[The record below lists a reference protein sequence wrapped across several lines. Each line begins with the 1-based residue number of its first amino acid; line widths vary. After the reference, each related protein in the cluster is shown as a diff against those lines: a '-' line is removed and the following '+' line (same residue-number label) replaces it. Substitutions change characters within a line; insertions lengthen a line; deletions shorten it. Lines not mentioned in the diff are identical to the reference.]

1 MQVQQCAARSTL
13 YGNRI
18 THTGASANRA
28 RGIGINVGQ
37 RNFAAIISN
46 TIEDNADVGIIVH
59 EASSAR
65 IGFSDVAARGAPN
78 VIRKNQSYAVSPAG
92 TVKGSKRVS
101 QVRRN
106 STDGLR

>member
-1 MQVQQCAARSTL
+1 MRRPLDAVRQPHHSYRSL
-13 YGNRI
+13 GQP
-18 THTGASANRA
+18 GS
-28 RGIGINVGQ
+28 GIGINVGQ
-37 RNFAAIISN
+37 HSFAAILSN
-46 TIEDNADVGIIVH
+46 TIEDNADVGSIVH

-78 VIRKNQSYAVSPAG
+78 VIRNNQSYAVSPAG